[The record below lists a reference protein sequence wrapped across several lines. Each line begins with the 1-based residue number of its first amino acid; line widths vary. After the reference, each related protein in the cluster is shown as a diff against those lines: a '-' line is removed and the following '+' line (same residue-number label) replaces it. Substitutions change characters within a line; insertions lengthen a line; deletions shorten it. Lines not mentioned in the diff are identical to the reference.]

1 MGEKIFVNHILD
13 KGLISRL
20 YKESLPFN
28 NNTKQQAKNLNTCY
42 FKEEIDINGHQ
53 AYEKMLS
60 VTNYQRN
67 VNQNNNQ
74 ISPHT
79 FQDAYCQKKEKTENN
94 KHW

>member
-1 MGEKIFVNHILD
+1 ML
-13 KGLISRL
+13 LQRR
-20 YKESLPFN
+20 
-28 NNTKQQAKNLNTCY
+28 
-42 FKEEIDINGHQ
+42 DINGHQ

-79 FQDAYCQKKEKTENN
+79 FYDAYCQKKTENN

>member
-1 MGEKIFVNHILD
+1 MG
-13 KGLISRL
+13 KGFEQSFIQRR
-20 YKESLPFN
+20 Y
-28 NNTKQQAKNLNTCY
+28 T
-42 FKEEIDINGHQ
+42 NGQQ

-94 KHW
+94 KH